1 MIFPSKYNVTVYVQ
15 CSPVNLGA
23 TSFGCKINNLES
35 PVQFQLWY
43 NEKPNNNEIIEKE
56 HQNLREKCMRH
67 DIYSGK
73 EDFLQ
78 SF

>member
-23 TSFGCKINNLES
+23 TSF
-35 PVQFQLWY
+35 
-43 NEKPNNNEIIEKE
+43 EKPNNKEIIEKE
-56 HQNLREKCMRH
+56 HQNLRETCMRH

>member
-1 MIFPSKYNVTVYVQ
+1 MIFPSKYNVYVQ

-23 TSFGCKINNLES
+23 TSF
-35 PVQFQLWY
+35 
-43 NEKPNNNEIIEKE
+43 EKPNTGNKEIIEKE
-56 HQNLREKCMRH
+56 HQNLRETCMRH